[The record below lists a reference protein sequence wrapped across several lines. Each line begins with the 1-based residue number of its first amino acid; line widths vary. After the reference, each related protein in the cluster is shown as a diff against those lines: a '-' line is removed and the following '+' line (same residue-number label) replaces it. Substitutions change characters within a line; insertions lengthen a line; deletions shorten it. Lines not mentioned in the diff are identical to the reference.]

1 MSELHDNASSI
12 FLSPLT
18 CKWRR
23 HLWTA
28 PRTTTT
34 QYSVLY
40 SKGFDE
46 QLSCL
51 VTNTAISNSTN
62 SKAANEHRR
71 LDSTE
76 PQDDTATKTPGRRYL
91 KKPDHAGNKQTH
103 STVYTEHYFI

>member
-1 MSELHDNASSI
+1 MSK
-12 FLSPLT
+12 
-18 CKWRR
+18 CWR

-91 KKPDHAGNKQTH
+91 KKPDHAGKNKHT
-103 STVYTEHYFI
+103 TLLTETFTISYNIIPALSWTLIR